1 MAIEL
6 NPVDALEEEA
16 SRATKKTPFIFSIKE
31 GEKALVHALV
41 NLPEAIVLAYHE
53 KWDDA
58 KKTYAV
64 SDVCAA
70 DPHIDL
76 ECQHCATA
84 AAATDEK
91 LAAKPRV
98 FLPVYLHAVNQKVG
112 DRWVTVTYRGADD
125 MDYPS
130 SGLRVLELKG
140 NIGKMMNS
148 YYKESAEERKDRTLQ
163 ASDYVIERMSRTE
176 YSVSPK
182 FPARVIPQDWIQK
195 EWAQVTTENLIHQ
208 IIDLRGMLVIGD
220 LTGDVAKS
228 VTSNDIAF

>member
-53 KWDDA
+53 TWDDA

-70 DPHIDL
+70 DPHIVL

-84 AAATDEK
+84 AATDDKK

-98 FLPVYLHAVNQKVG
+98 FLPVYLHAVMQRVG
-112 DRWVTVTYRGADD
+112 DKWVTVTYRGSDD

-140 NIGKMMNS
+140 NIGKMMNT
-148 YYKESAEERKDRTLQ
+148 YYKESAEKREDRTLQ

-176 YSVSPK
+176 YAVSPK
-182 FPARVIPQDWIQK
+182 PAARTIPQEWVQK
-195 EWAQVTTENLIHQ
+195 EWAQVTTESLVNQ
-208 IIDLRGMLVIGD
+208 IVDLRGLLVVGD
-220 LTGDVAKS
+220 LTGVVAGS